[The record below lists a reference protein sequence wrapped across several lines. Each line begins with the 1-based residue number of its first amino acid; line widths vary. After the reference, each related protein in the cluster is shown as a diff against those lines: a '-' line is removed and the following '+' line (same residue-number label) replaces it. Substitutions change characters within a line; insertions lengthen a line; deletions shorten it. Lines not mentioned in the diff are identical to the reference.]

1 MNWITK
7 LVLAGEKIKTA
18 IRKRATKSEIASSK
32 YLSCHGVP
40 IEKKIIAQN
49 NFVCPECY
57 FHHFI
62 NPSQRFSMMFGE
74 NNWKKINSPL
84 VKDEDPYRWEDT
96 KRYIDRLKE
105 AKKVT
110 GQDNAILSCEAKIN
124 DIDVVVSA
132 VNFKFIGGSISM
144 NEGENVLASVQ
155 TAIEKKCPYIF
166 VSASGGMRMMTNML
180 SLMQMSR
187 MTIAINELKKN
198 NLPYIVVISNPT
210 TGGLS
215 ASIVSTSDICIGEGG
230 PNGGATFAFAGR
242 RIVEATEKSDL
253 PSDFQTV
260 SWQMTKGQ
268 IDMVLNRKDIAP
280 TIGTLLS
287 ILLKKNKSENNE
299 ENNSLAQSPTQETR
313 EAS

>member
-1 MNWITK
+1 MNNWITK
-7 LVLAGEKIKTA
+7 IITAAEKIKS
-18 IRKRATKSEIASSK
+18 RVRRATKAEIAASK
-32 YLSCHGVP
+32 YISCHGVP
-40 IEKKIIAQN
+40 TEKKIIEQN
-49 NFVCPECY
+49 NFVCPECN

-62 NPSQRFSMMFGE
+62 SPAQRFNMMFGE

-84 VKDEDPYRWEDT
+84 VKDPDPYNWEDT
-96 KRYIDRLKE
+96 KKYTDRLKE
-105 AKKVT
+105 AKKIT
-110 GQDNAILSCEAKIN
+110 GQDNAILSCEGKIN

-215 ASIVSTSDICIGEGG
+215 ASIVSTSHICIGERDS
-230 PNGGATFAFAGR
+230 TFAFAGR
-242 RIVEATEKSDL
+242 RIVEATTKSDL
-253 PSDFQTV
+253 PTDFQTV
-260 SWQMTKGQ
+260 NWQKSRGQ
-268 IDMVLNRKDIAP
+268 VDIVLDRKDIAP

-287 ILLKKNKSENNE
+287 ILLKTNKSEIIE
-299 ENNSLAQSPTQETR
+299 ENETLIESSTQETK

>member
-1 MNWITK
+1 MNWITRIIS
-7 LVLAGEKIKTA
+7 AAEKIKTA
-18 IRKRATKSEIASSK
+18 VRKRATKSEIAASK
-32 YLSCHGVP
+32 YISCHGVP
-40 IEKKIIAQN
+40 TEKKIIEEN
-49 NFVCPECY
+49 NFVCPECN

-62 NPSQRFSMMFGE
+62 NPTQRFDMMFGK
-74 NNWKKINSPL
+74 NNWEKINSPL
-84 VKDEDPYRWEDT
+84 VKDPDPYRWEDT
-96 KRYIDRLKE
+96 KKYIDRLKE
-105 AKKVT
+105 AKKIT
-110 GQDNAILSCEAKIN
+110 GQSNAILSCESKIN
-124 DIDVVVSA
+124 NIDVVVSA

-144 NEGENVLASVQ
+144 DEGENVLAAVQ
-155 TAIEKKCPYIF
+155 VAINKKCPYIF

-180 SLMQMSR
+180 SLMQMTR

-230 PNGGATFAFAGR
+230 PNGGATYAFAGR
-242 RIVEATEKSDL
+242 RIVEATTKSDL

-260 SWQMTKGQ
+260 SWQKSKGQ
-268 IDMVLNRKDIAP
+268 VDIVLDRKDITP

-287 ILLKKNKSENNE
+287 ILLKKHKSKNIE
-299 ENNSLAQSPTQETR
+299 ENDSLIEETTQETK

>member
-7 LVLAGEKIKTA
+7 IIKAGEKIKSA
-18 IRKRATKSEIASSK
+18 IKKRATKAEIAASK
-32 YLSCHGVP
+32 YISCHGVP
-40 IEKKIIAQN
+40 VEKQLIKEN
-49 NFVCPECY
+49 GYVCPECN

-62 NPSQRFSMMFGE
+62 SPTQRFNIAFGE

-84 VKDEDPYRWEDT
+84 VKDEDPYQWEDT
-96 KRYIDRLKE
+96 KKYKDRLKE
-105 AKKVT
+105 AKKIT
-110 GQDNAILSCEAKIN
+110 NQDNAILSCEAKID
-124 DIDVVVSA
+124 DIDIVISA

-144 NEGENVLASVQ
+144 NEGENVLAAVQ
-155 TAIEKKCPYIF
+155 TAIEKKCPYVF

-180 SLMQMSR
+180 SLMQMTR

-230 PNGGATFAFAGR
+230 PNGGATYAFAGR
-242 RIVEATEKSDL
+242 RIVEATTKSEL

-260 SWQMTKGQ
+260 SWQMSKGQ
-268 IDMVLNRKDIAP
+268 CDMVLDRKDIIP
-280 TIGTLLS
+280 TIGSLLS
-287 ILLKKNKSENNE
+287 ILLKKNKLQNSKEKKSLIEELPFENK
-299 ENNSLAQSPTQETR
+299 